1 MSTLEKIQKIRENKL
16 RQKIIIPLYNILGC
30 SHVRSNCGTGE
41 RGKDV
46 LFKERDKFGDEQNGA
61 VIIKAKKIS
70 QGLTVQ
76 DVIGQLR
83 DAHTTEYSDPS
94 NQMSKIKP
102 NKLDFITNKEITKEA
117 YGVISSQSGQYMP
130 IVKIIDGT
138 LLAQIINKKIQE
150 YNSLNN
156 NRTGFVPYV
165 FNVDSFSS
173 DFWGRYS
180 TDGSIKEGQIIDIQ
194 GGNEGKEI
202 SL

>member
-46 LFKERDKFGDEQNGA
+46 LFKERDKFSDEQNGA
-61 VIIKAKKIS
+61 VIIKAKKIGHGAVL
-70 QGLTVQ
+70 QE
-76 DVIGQLR
+76 VIGQLK
-83 DAHTTEYSDPS
+83 DAHTAEYPDPS
-94 NQMSKIKP
+94 NPRSKIKP

-117 YGVISSQSGQYMP
+117 YGVISSQSGQYIP
-130 IVKIIDGT
+130 IAKIVDGIS
-138 LLAQIINKKIQE
+138 LAQIIDKKIQK

-156 NRTGFVPYV
+156 NKTGFVPYG
-165 FNVDSFSS
+165 FNVNSFS
-173 DFWGRYS
+173 DFCGKYNTS
-180 TDGSIKEGQIIDIQ
+180 GSREERQVTNIHGGDEG
-194 GGNEGKEI
+194 EEI